1 MLLLAQINIGFNS
14 GSIAGLFYILLG
26 TIHLFLAIRQNRLR
40 VWVLFSYLAEIS
52 FFIAIATN
60 GNKLITIEFVS
71 WLPFLL
77 VLIPFIFLAL
87 ARFGF
92 SNSHRSIFTEIFELV
107 IIPSLL
113 ILGGLILVFQGWRL
127 DPILQMQAIWM
138 LIIITY
144 FLFKLRTRANN

>member
-1 MLLLAQINIGFNS
+1 MLLLAQINIGFSS

-26 TIHLFLAIRQNRLR
+26 LIHLFFAIQQNRFR
-40 VWVLFSYLAEIS
+40 TWVLLSYLVEIS
-52 FFIAIATN
+52 FFGAIAAN
-60 GNKLITIEFVS
+60 GNKLITIEFIS

-77 VLIPFIFLAL
+77 VLIPFIFFAL

-92 SNSHRSIFTEIFELV
+92 SNSHRGIFTEIFEIF

-144 FLFKLRTRANN
+144 FCSS